1 MTLFRNN
8 LDLDDEVKSLSTE
21 IAGAYVERAQLC
33 VQFLNARPPV
43 SVDELAALWVETAAQ
58 INSSA
63 DPLNDPDQSFEMLA
77 RVSFDAFCQSYL
89 ENVLKSDL
97 KLSLDSEHI
106 RTLAAPTFE
115 AMNAQR
121 VERLRKLTSDIATN
135 ASRLAKATLFMKQ
148 CLKKGETSGALKHAV
163 SAVWERSELDQV
175 EKQMAEKWL
184 LENAKAW
191 AKPG

>member
-1 MTLFRNN
+1 MSLFSNS

-58 INSSA
+58 INSST

-89 ENVLKSDL
+89 ENVLRSDL
-97 KLSLDSEHI
+97 KLSLDSEQI
-106 RTLAAPTFE
+106 QTLAGPTFE

-121 VERLRKLTSDIATN
+121 VERLRKLTADIATN
-135 ASRLAKATLFMKQ
+135 SSRLAKATLFMKQ
-148 CLKKGETSGALKHAV
+148 CLKKGETSGALKLAL
-163 SAVWERSELDQV
+163 SAVWQRSELNQV

-184 LENAKAW
+184 SENAKAW
-191 AKPG
+191 GRPG